1 MQTIESSVLRISI
14 SEKGAKLVNF
24 IAQNKQ
30 TDYFKDENEQKQ
42 LEIIF
47 KGAGQGENLAD
58 SLPWTVVDKGDSR
71 VSLALIDDNSSY
83 KNFPY
88 HFEAILTYALEGN
101 RIDIKFYLKNN
112 SHKDL
117 PFSLQFLMPVFTG
130 WSITTNAN
138 ELELSRDD
146 TTLTLDSAHFALTA
160 AQEQVKASIDQ
171 ASLASDS
178 DEELTLTLTLS

>member
-24 IAQNKQ
+24 IAQNNQ
-30 TDYFKDENEQKQ
+30 TDYFKDEDAQKQ

-58 SLPWTVVDKGDSR
+58 ILPWTVVDKGDSR

-83 KNFPY
+83 KKFPY

-117 PFSLQFLMPVFTG
+117 PFLLKFLMPVSTG

-138 ELELSRDD
+138 ELELSRDG
-146 TTLTLDSAHFALTA
+146 TTLTLASADFALTTDH
-160 AQEQVKASIDQ
+160 EQVKASIDQ
-171 ASLASDS
+171 DSLASDS
-178 DEELTLTLTLS
+178 DEEFKLTLTLS